1 MPNDIRPQPVTR
13 SATVFGEPAT
23 TAGPGTPPRSLR
35 RLRNAPRRPVPRLL
49 TGALLTLFVVFFVLP
64 VIWLILAATKTDDQ
78 LVHGNPL
85 AFGSWHALRANWD
98 ALTGFQNDAIML
110 WLRNSALYS
119 GIALVITLCVAV
131 PAGYALAMTEFRGR
145 HTLLVAT
152 LVVMLMPNATLVVP
166 LFLEV
171 NAVHL
176 IGSMWSIILPYSFYP
191 FGVYLTYIY
200 FSTTLPK
207 DLLAAARIDGC
218 SEFGVF
224 RHIALPLA
232 TPVVALVG
240 FFSFVANWTNY
251 FLPYVMLPETNQM
264 PVQVG
269 LGTLLDSVP
278 SFNPTVGAVAVQ
290 RPELA
295 LATLLA
301 IIPVLAVFVFSQ
313 RFLIAGML
321 AGATKD

>member
-1 MPNDIRPQPVTR
+1 MQTDLGR
-13 SATVFGEPAT
+13 SAVAVPAGRRPEPV
-23 TAGPGTPPRSLR
+23 RER
-35 RLRNAPRRPVPRLL
+35 RRRPRRPARGGLGVLPLL
-49 TGALLTLFVVFFVLP
+49 VLALFLVFFVLP
-64 VIWLILAATKTDDQ
+64 VLWLLLAATKADDQ

-85 AFGSWHALRANWD
+85 SFGSLHALRANWD
-98 ALTGFQNDAIML
+98 ALTAYQDDAILL
-110 WLRNSALYS
+110 WLRNSAVYS
-119 GIALVITLCVAV
+119 FLALVITLCVAV
-131 PAGYALAMTEFRGR
+131 PAGYALALTEFRGR
-145 HTLLVAT
+145 RTLLVAT

-176 IGSMWSIILPYSFYP
+176 IGTMWSVILPYAFYP

-200 FSTTLPK
+200 FSTALPQE
-207 DLLAAARIDGC
+207 LLDAARLDGC
-218 SEFGVF
+218 SEWGVF
-224 RHIALPLA
+224 RRVALPLA

-240 FFSFVANWTNY
+240 FFSFVSNWTNY
-251 FLPYVMLPETNQM
+251 YLPYVMLPQSDQF

-278 SFNPTVGAVAVQ
+278 QFNPTAAGTLEVQ

-301 IIPVLAVFVFSQ
+301 ITPVLVVFLFSQ
-313 RFLIAGML
+313 RFLVAGML
-321 AGATKD
+321 AGATKN

>member
-1 MPNDIRPQPVTR
+1 MPTDTRRPDRPGPA
-13 SATVFGEPAT
+13 ATPRPAT
-23 TAGPGTPPRSLR
+23 RRSGRPPWAAR
-35 RLRNAPRRPVPRLL
+35 RRPPNPLRPLVLAAFLLFFAVP
-49 TGALLTLFVVFFVLP
+49 VL
-64 VIWLILAATKTDDQ
+64 WLVLAATKTDAQ
-78 LVHGNPL
+78 LVHGDPL
-85 AFGSWHALRANWD
+85 SFGSWTALRHNWD
-98 ALTGFQNDAIML
+98 ALTAYQDDAIFL

-119 GIALVITLCVAV
+119 FVALAITLCVTI

-145 HTLLVAT
+145 HILLVAT

-176 IGSMWSIILPYSFYP
+176 VGSMWSVVLPYSFYP

-200 FSTTLPK
+200 FSTALPK
-207 DLLAAARIDGC
+207 ELLAAAKLDGC
-218 SEFGVF
+218 SEFGAF
-224 RHIALPLA
+224 RRIALPLA
-232 TPVVALVG
+232 APVVALVG

-251 FLPYVMLPETNQM
+251 FLPYVLLPESGQF

-269 LGTLLDSVP
+269 LGTLLSNVP
-278 SFNPTVGAVAVQ
+278 QFNPTVGTLAVE

-301 IIPVLAVFVFSQ
+301 ITPVLVVFLFSQ
-313 RFLIAGML
+313 RFLVAGML
-321 AGATKD
+321 AGATKE

>member
-1 MPNDIRPQPVTR
+1 MGTDTERRVVAEPAGLRSGPAGREPVRTGR
-13 SATVFGEPAT
+13 SARRRVNPLPA
-23 TAGPGTPPRSLR
+23 L
-35 RLRNAPRRPVPRLL
+35 VLL
-49 TGALLTLFVVFFVLP
+49 LFLVFFVLP
-64 VIWLILAATKTDDQ
+64 VLWLLLAATKTDDQ
-78 LVHGNPL
+78 LVGNNPL
-85 AFGSWHALRANWD
+85 SFGSFHALRANWN
-98 ALTGFQNDAIML
+98 ALTAYQGDAIFT

-119 GIALVITLCVAV
+119 FVALVITVAVAV
-131 PAGYALAMTEFRGR
+131 PAGYAMAMTEFRGR
-145 HTLLVAT
+145 RALLIAT

-176 IGSMWSIILPYSFYP
+176 IGSMWSIVLPYSFYP

-200 FSTTLPK
+200 FSTALPRE
-207 DLLAAARIDGC
+207 LLDAARLDGC
-218 SEFGVF
+218 SEFGAF
-224 RHIALPLA
+224 RRVALPLA
-232 TPVVALVG
+232 APVIALVG

-251 FLPYVMLPETNQM
+251 YLPYVMLPQSDQF

-278 SFNPTVGAVAVQ
+278 QFNPTAGALEVQ

-301 IIPVLAVFVFSQ
+301 ITPVLVVFLFAQ
-313 RFLIAGML
+313 RFLVAGML

>member
-1 MPNDIRPQPVTR
+1 M
-13 SATVFGEPAT
+13 
-23 TAGPGTPPRSLR
+23 
-35 RLRNAPRRPVPRLL
+35 LL
-49 TGALLTLFVVFFVLP
+49 LFLVFFVLP
-64 VIWLILAATKTDDQ
+64 VAWLLLAATKTDDQ
-78 LVHGNPL
+78 LVHGNAL
-85 AFGSWHALRANWD
+85 SFGSWHALADNWH
-98 ALTGFQNDAIML
+98 ALTSFQDNAIFS
-110 WLRNSALYS
+110 WLGNSAVYS
-119 GIALVITLCVAV
+119 FVALAITLCVAI

-145 HTLLVAT
+145 RTLLVAT

-200 FSTTLPK
+200 FSTAVPR
-207 DLLAAARIDGC
+207 DLIDAAKLDGC
-218 SEFGVF
+218 SQFGVF
-224 RHIALPLA
+224 RHVALPLA
-232 TPVVALVG
+232 APIVALVG

-251 FLPYVMLPETNQM
+251 FLPYVLLPESGQF

-269 LGTLLDSVP
+269 LGTLLNSVP
-278 SFNPTVGAVAVQ
+278 QFNPTVGTAAVQ

-301 IIPVLAVFVFSQ
+301 ITPVLVVFLFSQ
-313 RFLIAGML
+313 RFLVTGML
-321 AGATKD
+321 AGATKE

>member
-1 MPNDIRPQPVTR
+1 MPTDTRMTR
-13 SATVFGEPAT
+13 SHTSPAT
-23 TAGPGTPPRSLR
+23 AGARPHAGERTR
-35 RLRNAPRRPVPRLL
+35 RRRRVSRNPLP
-49 TGALLTLFVVFFVLP
+49 ALVLALFVVFFVLP
-64 VIWLILAATKTDDQ
+64 VLWLLLAATKTDDQ
-78 LVHGNPL
+78 LVHDNPL
-85 AFGSWHALRANWD
+85 SFGSWHALHDNWT
-98 ALTGFQNDAIML
+98 ALTGYQGDAIFL

-119 GIALVITLCVAV
+119 FLALIITLAVAV

-145 HTLLVAT
+145 RTLLIAT

-166 LFLEV
+166 LFLEI

-207 DLLAAARIDGC
+207 ELMEAARLDGC
-218 SEFGVF
+218 SEFGAF
-224 RHIALPLA
+224 RRVALPLA
-232 TPVVALVG
+232 APVVALVG

-251 FLPYVMLPETNQM
+251 FLPYVLLPESNQF
-264 PVQVG
+264 PIQVG
-269 LGTLLDSVP
+269 LGTLLDDVP
-278 SFNPTVGAVAVQ
+278 QFNPTVGSLAVQ

-301 IIPVLAVFVFSQ
+301 ITPVLIVFLFSQ
-313 RFLIAGML
+313 RFLVAGML
-321 AGATKD
+321 AGATKA